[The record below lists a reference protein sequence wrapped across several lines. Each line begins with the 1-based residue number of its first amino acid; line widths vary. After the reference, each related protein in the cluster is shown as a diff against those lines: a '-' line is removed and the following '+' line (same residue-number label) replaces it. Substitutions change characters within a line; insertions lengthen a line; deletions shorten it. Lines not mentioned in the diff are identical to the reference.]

1 MTQPGLTLEGVSFV
15 LPDGRPLFSDLDA
28 VFDRRPTGLVGRNGV
43 GKTVLAQL
51 LAGQLAPS
59 AGRCL
64 RDGRVHYLAQ
74 QVAPTAAATVADIA
88 GVRPVLHAL
97 QRIEAGSSA
106 PADFETLDE
115 RWDIRQ
121 QLAAALEQQGLDPLP
136 PDTPAR
142 RLSGGQLMRVALA
155 GAVLSQADHLI
166 LDEPS
171 NHLDR
176 PGRIA
181 LLERLA
187 AWRGGLLVISHDRR
201 LLERMERIVE
211 LSPHGLRSYG
221 GGYARYAAQRAGE
234 QAAAQELLAHRRHE
248 RRHERETLTAQRER
262 MARRDARGQRLGRE
276 ANQAKILLG
285 RQRERSE
292 QSTARLHQ
300 QHTATRERLD
310 REVREAAAQV
320 AEEAAIVVH
329 APRVDTRASHRVAQL
344 EAVEL
349 PHVAA
354 ATRRITLTLF
364 GGQRVGIVGANGTGK
379 SVLLQV
385 LAGRL
390 SPRSGD
396 CRVTV
401 ASALLDQRL
410 DVLPPDRSAIA
421 GLRERHPDGDEGA
434 LRAKL
439 AQLGLDAA
447 RIDLPSGQLSG
458 GERLKAALAC
468 VLYAA
473 EPPPLLLLDE
483 PDNHLDLP
491 SLEAL
496 ETMLRAYSGT
506 LVVVSHDEALL
517 DRLALTDR
525 LVATLQGWL
534 MTSGDAQERSGRCG

>member
-15 LPDGRPLFSDLDA
+15 LPDGRSLFTGLDA
-28 VFDRRPTGLVGRNGV
+28 VFDHRPTGLVGRNGA
-43 GKTVLAQL
+43 GKTVLARL

-74 QVAPTAAATVADIA
+74 QVTPGAGTTVADIA
-88 GVRPVLHAL
+88 GVRPAL
-97 QRIEAGSSA
+97 DALRRIEAGSSA

-121 QLAAALEQQGLDPLP
+121 QLAAALERQGLDPLP

-155 GAVLSQADHLI
+155 GALLSRADHLI

-171 NHLDR
+171 NHLDH
-176 PGRIA
+176 PGRAA
-181 LLERLA
+181 LLDQLT

-201 LLERMERIVE
+201 LLDRMERIVE
-211 LSPHGLRSYG
+211 LSAHGLRSYG
-221 GGYARYAAQRAGE
+221 GGYARYAAQRADE
-234 QAAAQELLAHRRHE
+234 QAAAQDLLAHRRNE
-248 RRHERETLTAQRER
+248 RRHERQALAAQRER
-262 MARRDARGQRLGRE
+262 MARRDARGQRLGRA

-292 QSTARLHQ
+292 QSTARLLQ
-300 QHTATRERLD
+300 QHAATRERLD
-310 REVREAAAQV
+310 REVRDAAARV
-320 AEEAAIVVH
+320 DGEATIVVH
-329 APRVDTRASHRVAQL
+329 APRVDARASHCVVQL

-354 ATRRITLTLF
+354 ATRRITLALF
-364 GGQRVGIVGANGTGK
+364 GGQRVGVVGANGMGK

-385 LAGRL
+385 LAGRWP
-390 SPRSGD
+390 PRSGH

-410 DVLPPDRSAIA
+410 DVLPPDRSTIA
-421 GLRERHPDGDEGA
+421 RLRERHPGADEGT

-439 AQLGLDAA
+439 AQLGLDAT

-491 SLEAL
+491 SLQAL
-496 ETMLRAYSGT
+496 GTMLRAYAGT
-506 LVVVSHDEALL
+506 LVVVSHDDTLL

-525 LVATLQGWL
+525 LVATPHGWHRA
-534 MTSGDAQERSGRCG
+534 SVDGQERTGRCG